1 MSNYLRYTN
10 LNDLASFQNRRL
22 SETHVADVIMVPDQE
37 KSYLDNLESAQQRG
51 VEFVIL
57 GIPEDIGPRA
67 NCGKGGAK
75 NAWHQYLPVMLSQ
88 QANQF
93 FNWGSVL
100 LLGEL
105 DVSDLQKQSNV
116 ATISDHK
123 LSSLRDLCAQLDSR
137 VEELLLPIFKL
148 GLKPIVIGGG
158 HNNAFPII
166 QALNKATDLAVGCV
180 NLDPHADFR
189 KAEGRHSGNPFRYA
203 YEAGSLSH
211 YCVVG
216 LHEQK
221 NNAETIQGLLDADF
235 PFITYQQIFIEH
247 SVVFND
253 AVKNAKS
260 YVNNNKN
267 AVGIELDLDSI
278 KHMPA
283 SAYSS
288 TGFTSEQAMFYV
300 NQLAQ
305 LPQNKY
311 LHLCE
316 GAPDGNEPPSHKT
329 LEVAQV
335 LTQLTYSYLI
345 GNNKS

>member
-1 MSNYLRYTN
+1 MSKYLRYTDH
-10 LNDLASFQNRRL
+10 NDLASFQNRRL
-22 SETHVADVIMVPDQE
+22 HETHVADVILLPDHNQPF
-37 KSYLDNLESAQQRG
+37 LTNLQLAKDRG
-51 VEFVIL
+51 AEFVIV

-75 NAWHQYLPVMLSQ
+75 NGWSQYLPVMLSQ

-93 FNWGSVL
+93 FNWETVL

-123 LSSLRDLCAQLDSR
+123 LSSLRDLCANLDRR
-137 VEELLLPIFKL
+137 VEELLKPIFEL

-166 QALNKATDLAVGCV
+166 QALSKAINSQVACV

-189 KAEGRHSGNPFRYA
+189 KTEGRHSGNPFRYA

-211 YCVVG
+211 YCVLG

-235 PFITYQQIFIEH
+235 PFVTYQQMFIEQ
-247 SVVFND
+247 SISYND
-253 AVKNAKS
+253 AVANAKN
-260 YVNNNKN
+260 YLDGNKN
-267 AVGIELDLDSI
+267 PIGIELDLDSI
-278 KHMPA
+278 MHMPA

-300 NQLAQ
+300 NQFAS

-316 GAPDGNEPPSHKT
+316 GAPDGNEPPTHKT

-345 GNNKS
+345 GNSKS

>member
-148 GLKPIVIGGG
+148 GLKTLNEVFIV
-158 HNNAFPII
+158 
-166 QALNKATDLAVGCV
+166 D
-180 NLDPHADFR
+180 
-189 KAEGRHSGNPFRYA
+189 RYD
-203 YEAGSLSH
+203 YDEDKEWDENREWISILIS
-211 YCVVG
+211 
-216 LHEQK
+216 K
-221 NNAETIQGLLDADF
+221 NNF
-235 PFITYQQIFIEH
+235 
-247 SVVFND
+247 S
-253 AVKNAKS
+253 
-260 YVNNNKN
+260 
-267 AVGIELDLDSI
+267 
-278 KHMPA
+278 
-283 SAYSS
+283 
-288 TGFTSEQAMFYV
+288 FTSNSSIYIKGYIHKSRVRFLEDLPIYNGKKFSFAY
-300 NQLAQ
+300 QLIPFTKKKANPKMPNFLISLLKLN
-305 LPQNKY
+305 LPF
-311 LHLCE
+311 
-316 GAPDGNEPPSHKT
+316 GISI
-329 LEVAQV
+329 V
-335 LTQLTYSYLI
+335 LS
-345 GNNKS
+345 